1 MFFENPISKMLMSND
16 NVKINYEANKKI
28 DYLPNNQIEY
38 LEKLKKS

>member
-1 MFFENPISKMLMSND
+1 MSND

>member
-1 MFFENPISKMLMSND
+1 MSND

-38 LEKLKKS
+38 IEKLKKS